1 MDQLHGALSFYSSTY
16 DNFLLLCDFNISR
29 DDERLKEY
37 CNSFSFGHL
46 KTPTCYMG
54 TNPSFIDHVITNMTF
69 LFMKSCTVETGMSDY
84 YKLIISICRLTFAKG
99 KSKKFIH
106 RCYMN
111 FDCKLF
117 EETLIKNLYET
128 ELSLKSFKTTFSSTL
143 ETFAPLKQKY
153 VRYNNSPFMNKTLRR
168 AIMTRSKLKRRCK
181 LDRTTI
187 NFEKYKK
194 ERNICVNFYV

>member
-1 MDQLHGALSFYSSTY
+1 
-16 DNFLLLCDFNISR
+16 
-29 DDERLKEY
+29 
-37 CNSFSFGHL
+37 
-46 KTPTCYMG
+46 MG
-54 TNPSFIDHVITNMTF
+54 TNPSFIDHIITNMTF